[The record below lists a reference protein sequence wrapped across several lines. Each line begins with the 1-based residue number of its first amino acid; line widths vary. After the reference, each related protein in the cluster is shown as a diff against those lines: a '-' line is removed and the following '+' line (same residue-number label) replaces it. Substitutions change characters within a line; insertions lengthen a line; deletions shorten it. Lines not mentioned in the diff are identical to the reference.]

1 MFFVENNGVRLHC
14 VTLGSG
20 PSIVLCHGL
29 VFGSM
34 ASWYFSVAAKLA
46 QRYRVIMFDKRGHG
60 KSDMASAGYD
70 VDTLASDLAAVVEH
84 TVPRGEAVT
93 VIGHSYGAL
102 VALRYALSRK
112 RVVRDLI
119 LVDAPLPASRYVFPS
134 FAKITSREGFE
145 AHLASLLPPN
155 LSSSSRRSGRVKERL
170 EALLLNSSLRTDVAA
185 AGDIIDAELRRL
197 DTPTLCIYGRHS
209 DCAEVGLRLGKILP
223 RAKLEWIECGHY
235 ILEEAPQELLRIIET
250 YLSNDG
256 WPLIEHR
263 QVERRKMVANG
274 PSIIDRRIIRKIV

>member
-1 MFFVENNGVRLHC
+1 MFFVESNGVRLHC

-20 PSIVLCHGL
+20 PAIVLCHGL

-46 QRYRVIMFDKRGHG
+46 QHYRVIMFDKRGHG
-60 KSDMASAGYD
+60 KSDMAIAGYD
-70 VDTLASDLAAVVEH
+70 IDTLASDLSAVIEH
-84 TVPRGEAVT
+84 TVPRGEEVT

-102 VALRYALSRK
+102 VALRYAFSRK
-112 RVVRDLI
+112 RRLRDLI

-134 FAKITSREGFE
+134 FAKITSLEGLE
-145 AHLASLLPPN
+145 THLSTLLPPN
-155 LSSSSRRSGRVKERL
+155 LSTSSRRVVRIRDRL
-170 EALLLNSSLRTDVAA
+170 ETLLLNSSLRADVAS

-197 DTPTLCIYGRHS
+197 DTPTLCIYGRQS

-235 ILEEAPQELLRIIET
+235 ILEEAPQELLRVIET
-250 YLSNDG
+250 YLNSHE
-256 WPLIEHR
+256 WPI
-263 QVERRKMVANG
+263 VERRQLKRVANG
-274 PSIIDRRIIRKIV
+274 PMIIERRATR

>member
-20 PSIVLCHGL
+20 PAVVLCHGL

-34 ASWYFSVAAKLA
+34 ASWYFSIASKLA

-60 KSDMASAGYD
+60 KSDMAASGYD
-70 VDTLASDLAAVVEH
+70 VDTLAGDLAAVIEH
-84 TVPRGEAVT
+84 TIAPGEEVT
-93 VIGHSYGAL
+93 LIGHSYGAL
-102 VALRYALSRK
+102 VALRYALNCK
-112 RVVRDLI
+112 RELRDLI

-134 FAKITSREGFE
+134 FAKITSREILDT
-145 AHLASLLPPN
+145 HLAAMLPPN
-155 LSSSSRRSGRVKERL
+155 LSASSRRIGRIKERL

-235 ILEEAPQELLRIIET
+235 ILEEAPGDLLHIIEAH
-250 YLSNDG
+250 LDSQE
-256 WPLIEHR
+256 WPV
-263 QVERRKMVANG
+263 VERRKLLANG
-274 PSIIDRRIIRKIV
+274 SCCNERRTTR